1 MTWILPPMLA
11 TTALLAGSSAALL
24 TGSSAAGAQNEAK
37 TEPQII
43 ERTLEVR
50 YPERRFEIQLIL
62 INVVGPGKEK
72 KI

>member
-11 TTALLAGSSAALL
+11 TTALFAGSSAALL

-62 INVVGPGKEK
+62 INVVGPGK
-72 KI
+72 